1 MTPQQVD
8 AYSLGT
14 IKSFRKR
21 ASVSD
26 PQGIIRGEVGLAPP
40 IYIYDVM
47 QEIRRGTSLPLNAI
61 HDALQRAASIF
72 KNGTVAGLT
81 PNEYTDLASAVSGLP
96 KTIFETSLTRI
107 ADVLSNMPDIVRA
120 SCARAAVLEAG
131 DPRSIEGCSLVTR
144 RGDVLGVIAAGNGPG
159 VHALW
164 LQAIAFGFRTVVKPS
179 LREPFTAQRLALA
192 VGEAGL
198 QDYIAFLPTDHAGSN
213 DIVKSSDLS
222 IIYGGQEVVDRFRNN
237 PTVLVQGPGRSKVV
251 VGNDALA
258 EASVRL
264 VAESTASLAGAACVC
279 ASAALI
285 EGDHIEFARKLASY
299 FSIHEN
305 EFELPVATAQIAAI
319 INTFSQQSFLL
330 PQVPIPEAGA
340 RIRPIVRVADKAD
353 DPIVQS
359 EYPFPCVTVAPFNRD
374 TDLHVLSD
382 TLVVTA
388 FTRDHGLID
397 LILHDPTIANVYVGN
412 VSTTWMADCVPH
424 DGFLADFLTINRG
437 FRMNAIP
444 SVTNVVAR
452 EAQKNE

>member
-131 DPRSIEGCSLVTR
+131 DPRSIEGCSLVAR

-222 IIYGGQEVVDRFRNN
+222 IIYGGQ
-237 PTVLVQGPGRSKVV
+237 GG
-251 VGNDALA
+251 
-258 EASVRL
+258 
-264 VAESTASLAGAACVC
+264 C
-279 ASAALI
+279 
-285 EGDHIEFARKLASY
+285 
-299 FSIHEN
+299 
-305 EFELPVATAQIAAI
+305 
-319 INTFSQQSFLL
+319 
-330 PQVPIPEAGA
+330 
-340 RIRPIVRVADKAD
+340 
-353 DPIVQS
+353 
-359 EYPFPCVTVAPFNRD
+359 
-374 TDLHVLSD
+374 
-382 TLVVTA
+382 
-388 FTRDHGLID
+388 
-397 LILHDPTIANVYVGN
+397 
-412 VSTTWMADCVPH
+412 
-424 DGFLADFLTINRG
+424 
-437 FRMNAIP
+437 
-444 SVTNVVAR
+444 
-452 EAQKNE
+452 